1 MNGNKNGK
9 NEDEFEKS
17 AHVNEREREKKESG
31 QLYSTPRSRTR
42 KNLSQKKENFISKKN
57 IE

>member
-17 AHVNEREREKKESG
+17 AHVKEGEREKKIWALVFNSKE
-31 QLYSTPRSRTR
+31 Q
-42 KNLSQKKENFISKKN
+42 NKKKFEPKERELHCEK
-57 IE
+57 EH